1 MITIL
6 KTRSGNRNHD
16 VEHTKNCEPQAM
28 QVLNLNFVLDLKR
41 AGKDGKFE
49 GKKTHA
55 SQVEGCLPFN
65 VLL

>member
-1 MITIL
+1 ML
-6 KTRSGNRNHD
+6 YTR
-16 VEHTKNCEPQAM
+16 KNCEPQAM